1 MHTEAAGVLNIPPNP
16 AMCWYSPEV
25 SREGKGKQHTT
36 EPEVAAQTSP
46 KQVQGT
52 EFNGV
57 IKKNVKGSGEVL
69 GPLHC

>member
-1 MHTEAAGVLNIPPNP
+1 MHTEEAGVLNISPNP
-16 AMCWYSPEV
+16 AVCWCSPEV

-57 IKKNVKGSGEVL
+57 IKKKKNVKGG
-69 GPLHC
+69 GGC